1 MATGFLNTSG
11 FMNPNFNF
19 GGVGG
24 GTSAPDIWRSMPTRL
39 SPTAAGTFTGEP
51 EAYYRAAR
59 TAQMGPY
66 ASIAQFR
73 NQAGTGFAPMFG
85 QYMLQQPTMAG
96 TGEVAPFSQFQ
107 STRPVSPADWQSAV
121 YASGAIG
128 NPNAQLNARQL
139 AIQGLLQ
146 NENARRNALAM
157 SAARFGGGIGT
168 LASARQSALGNLYD
182 LYSARAL
189 AAGAPTGGFL
199 SYLNQ
204 ITNPTSSP
212 VGGPPPTSGSTAG
225 EGGY

>member
-1 MATGFLNTSG
+1 MANGFLNTSG

-24 GTSAPDIWRSMPTRL
+24 GASAPDIWRSMPTPL
-39 SPTAAGTFTGEP
+39 SPTVAGTFAGSP
-51 EAYYRAAR
+51 EAYYQAAR

-73 NQAGTGFAPMFG
+73 NQAGAGFAPAFG
-85 QYMLQQPTMAG
+85 QYMLQQPLTGM

-128 NPNAQLNARQL
+128 NPNAQLTARQL
-139 AIQGLLQ
+139 STQGLLQ
-146 NENARRNALAM
+146 GDNARRNALAM

-182 LYSARAL
+182 LYTARGL

-204 ITNPTSSP
+204 ITNPTSSA
-212 VGGPPPTSGSTAG
+212 VGGPPPSSVG